1 MSLPVLICDDSSF
14 ARKAMAR
21 SLPDGW
27 DVHISYAVNGQEAI
41 AQIKAGKGD
50 ILFLDLNMPVMDG
63 YQTMEVIR
71 ENDLPTMVIVVSGD
85 VQEEARK
92 RMMAMGALDFIRKPI
107 DNAKLSAILNKYG
120 IYDGESS
127 ANKRQED
134 SSVLTGNSID
144 DKLDAFREM
153 ANVAMGRAGENLAQ
167 LLNKFV
173 DLPIPNVSIVHAN
186 ELSMMLTNIDSEQR
200 VSAVSKGFVS
210 WAIKGESLIIFN
222 DANVTAIQE
231 LLGTEQSQGEHT
243 KTDGAEIEALMDVS
257 NIIIGACLN
266 ALSEQLQLSFT
277 HNTPILLGIHC
288 GLDDIVDNNITRWE
302 KVLVIEIAYAVS
314 SENINF
320 ELLLVIPDKDIDA
333 AFSRLLN
340 AQKITEKTEF
350 TVAGKL

>member
-1 MSLPVLICDDSSF
+1 MSLPVLICDDSAF

-27 DVHISYAVNGQEAI
+27 DVDISYAVNGQEAI
-41 AQIKAGKGD
+41 EQIEAGKGD

-71 ENDLPTMVIVVSGD
+71 KRDLPSMVIVVSGD

-107 DNAKLSAILNKYG
+107 DNAKLTAILDKYG
-120 IYDGESS
+120 IYDGETT
-127 ANKRQED
+127 AVKRSED
-134 SSVLTGNSID
+134 SSVITGDTID
-144 DKLDAFREM
+144 EKLDAFREV
-153 ANVAMGRAGENLAQ
+153 ANVAMGRAGENLAK

-173 DLPIPNVSIVHAN
+173 DLPIPNISIVHAN

-210 WAIKGESLIIFN
+210 SAIKGESLIIFN
-222 DANVTAIQE
+222 DANVTAIKQ
-231 LLGTEQSQGEHT
+231 LLGSDTSEQS
-243 KTDGAEIEALMDVS
+243 TDGGEIEALMDVS

-266 ALSEQLQLSFT
+266 ALSEQLQLNFT

-288 GLDDIVDNNITRWE
+288 GLDDIVDNSITRWE
-302 KVLVIEIAYAVS
+302 KVLVIEIAYSVS

-333 AFSRLLN
+333 AFSRLLV
-340 AQKITEKTEF
+340 AQQNNERLTAT
-350 TVAGKL
+350 TGVRS

>member
-1 MSLPVLICDDSSF
+1 MSLPVLICDDSAF

-27 DVHISYAVNGQEAI
+27 DVDISYAVNGEEALALI
-41 AQIKAGKGD
+41 QAGKGD

-63 YQTMEVIR
+63 YQTMQIIR
-71 ENDLPTMVIVVSGD
+71 KRDLPSMVIVVSGD

-92 RMMAMGALDFIRKPI
+92 RMMDLGALDFIRKPI
-107 DNAKLSAILNKYG
+107 DNAKLFSILSKYG
-120 IYDGESS
+120 IYNGETS
-127 ANKRQED
+127 AVKRAED
-134 SSVLTGNSID
+134 SRVNTGNSIEE
-144 DKLDAFREM
+144 KLDAFREM
-153 ANVAMGRAGENLAQ
+153 ANVAMGRAGENLAK

-173 DLPIPNVSIVHAN
+173 DLPIPNIGIVHTN

-210 WAIKGESLIIFN
+210 STIKGESLIIFN
-222 DANVTAIQE
+222 DANVTAIQQ
-231 LLGTEQSQGEHT
+231 LLGTDNQQ
-243 KTDGAEIEALMDVS
+243 TDGAEIEALMDVS

-266 ALSEQLQLSFT
+266 ALSEQLQINFT

-288 GLDDIVDNNITRWE
+288 GLDDIVDHNITRWE

-320 ELLLVIPDKDIDA
+320 ELLLVIPDRDIDA
-333 AFSRLLN
+333 AFSRLLV
-340 AQKITEKTEF
+340 AQKNSEQF
-350 TVAGKL
+350 TLTKRLSA